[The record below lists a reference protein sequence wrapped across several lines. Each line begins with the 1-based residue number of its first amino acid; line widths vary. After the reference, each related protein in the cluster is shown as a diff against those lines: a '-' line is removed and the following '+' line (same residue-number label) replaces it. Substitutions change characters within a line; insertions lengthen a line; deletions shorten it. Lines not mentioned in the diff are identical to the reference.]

1 MVFFFIDSWRDF
13 LKIDIIGQ
21 FIILIFVLQFVCF
34 DVFVKG
40 FFFDMK
46 ILVFD
51 VFVVD
56 VEVILLLFFVDVGV
70 KFLVKW
76 LYFVGDQAV
85 LFWKL
90 LLELDCLLWFMELNF
105 DFEIIIYGYVNVFN
119 LFLISLFFV
128 SFKFFEDWVKCIYEF
143 LIDYGIDVVCFL
155 WKVYGNWEM
164 CYLRARF
171 EGQ

>member
-1 MVFFFIDSWRDF
+1 
-13 LKIDIIGQ
+13 
-21 FIILIFVLQFVCF
+21 
-34 DVFVKG
+34 
-40 FFFDMK
+40 
-46 ILVFD
+46 
-51 VFVVD
+51 
-56 VEVILLLFFVDVGV
+56 
-70 KFLVKW
+70 
-76 LYFVGDQAV
+76 
-85 LFWKL
+85 
-90 LLELDCLLWFMELNF
+90 MELNF

-171 EGQ
+171 EG